1 MNLGIFNNLA
11 KTKENN
17 FIQSFIDELSKEL
30 KKENKNMPIKEE
42 NTLYQVVD
50 RGENGI
56 YLKNTI
62 TDEIFEEINLSK
74 ELQDIIENDCIL
86 RYKNGE
92 YIFEKELTDDFFN
105 SLVSMKEYKEIQ
117 EQFISESNISEINSE
132 TTFNIETREK
142 NYSILR
148 YENETIK
155 VPNVLIPYFA
165 CEGTDLKYEDG
176 EFKKIR

>member
-11 KTKENN
+11 KTKGNN
-17 FIQSFIDELSKEL
+17 FIQDFINELLKEL

-62 TDEIFEEINLSK
+62 TDEIFEETNLSK
-74 ELQDIIENDCIL
+74 ELHDIIENDCIL

-105 SLVSMKEYKEIQ
+105 SLVSIKEYKEIQ

-132 TTFNIETREK
+132 TIFNIATREK
-142 NYSILR
+142 DYSILR
-148 YENETIK
+148 YEDETIK
-155 VPNVLIPYFA
+155 VPNILIPYFA
-165 CEGTDLKYEDG
+165 DENTSLEYADG
-176 EFKKIR
+176 EFKKI